1 MNAHDEE
8 GSRDSPYA
16 ANSAVG
22 ANLLCLLKLCSKRR
36 RVREHTNAVLAMTM
50 TDILRGTTDYENRS
64 DIDS

>member
-1 MNAHDEE
+1 MSTNVSTHMNAHDEE

-36 RVREHTNAVLAMTM
+36 RVREHTNAVLAKVMQQAQK
-50 TDILRGTTDYENRS
+50 GA
-64 DIDS
+64 